1 MDKKVSIVS
10 PNGEEIYNSEDTQR
24 TIERR
29 KENRKYTP
37 VIIKRNDESVR
48 HPDDILEKAIEE
60 GLRQHKRSKLSL
72 LLSSISAGL
81 ILGFAAMSVG
91 VMAQLTM
98 GEHVMVQRLA
108 AAFVYPLGFVV
119 CIMSGTQLFTE
130 QTAQALYP
138 VLDLKIRFPSL
149 LKLWGIVLTGNM
161 IGTFLAS
168 ILLFYGK
175 SVIGATDGMVQV
187 AHHLM
192 EFETGEILV
201 SSVLA
206 GWLMAQGG
214 WLVMATPPASS
225 QVLCIYIVTFIIGL
239 GGLHHSIAG
248 SAEIFNGLLV
258 DDHANW
264 LHGIKCIALM
274 VLGNVL
280 GGSLIV
286 AILNYG
292 HIKKT
297 Q

>member
-98 GEHVMVQRLA
+98 GEHTMVQRLA
-108 AAFVYPLGFVV
+108 AALVYPLGFVV

-138 VLDLKIRFPSL
+138 VLDLKVKFTSL
-149 LKLWGIVLTGNM
+149 LKLWGIVLTGNF
-161 IGTFLAS
+161 IGTFIAS

-192 EFETGEILV
+192 DFEAGEILV

-264 LHGIKCIALM
+264 LQGMKCIALM